1 MPYRYLEN
9 VTTADVAFE
18 AWGKDPEELFISAA
32 EAVVNVM
39 ISDLSQIEP
48 KRKIEISLRNP
59 QLDILLINWIQE
71 IIYYKDAQDLLLRP
85 NRLTIQRNGEY
96 TLTAELQGEEID
108 PQKHDL
114 LTDVKSATFHKF
126 KLELE
131 GETWW
136 ARVILDV

>member
-1 MPYRYLEN
+1 MPYQYLEN

-32 EAVVNVM
+32 EATVNVM

-48 KRKIEISLRNP
+48 KRKIEIALKNS
-59 QLDILLINWIQE
+59 QLDMLLINWLQE
-71 IIYYKDAQDLLLRP
+71 IIYYKDSQDLLLRP
-85 NRLTIQRNGEY
+85 GRLAIQRNGEY
-96 TLTAELQGEEID
+96 LLEAELQGEEID

-126 KLELE
+126 KLERE
-131 GETWW
+131 GERWM
-136 ARVILDV
+136 ARLVLDV